1 MLTKKI
7 REKRQLFS
15 SAFLYWKNKNKVKKQ
30 ELKHFLSIGRDQN
43 NLLVLEDHFVSRRHA
58 RIEKQNPS
66 NNYILK
72 DMNSQNGVFL
82 NGSRIK
88 TAILNNN
95 DNIQIGSQQFTFSFE
110 RFNYQWEMV
119 FQSQNKKWNETLSQ
133 IPHIANSSSP
143 VLILGPSGTGKEL
156 IAQMIHK
163 MSKRNSGLLVNI
175 NCSALSEGL
184 VESELFGHTK
194 GSYTS
199 SIENRKGA
207 FLTANKGSLFMDEV
221 GDLPLHLQPKLL
233 RAIEYQEI
241 KAIGSDLPIK
251 TDVRIISATHQN
263 LALKVKE
270 QTFRK
275 DLFFRLNVVTLK
287 IPALKDRMEDFE
299 TLFQNFCLMFGVS
312 FSKKAFVL
320 LKDYH
325 WPGNIRELKNTIER
339 AKALYPSECLDKEK
353 ALSLLENLEYEYKK
367 KEEPLWMK
375 EKNHI
380 IKILKKYKGHQK
392 KASAILGIAP
402 SSLSDKIRYYDIP
415 IKSFKPQ
422 DII

>member
-7 REKRQLFS
+7 KENQKVLS
-15 SAFLYWKNKNKVKKQ
+15 PAFLYWKNNNEIKKQ
-30 ELKHFLSIGRDQN
+30 ELKRFLSIGRDKE

-58 RIEKQNPS
+58 RIEKKEDGA
-66 NNYILK
+66 YILK

-95 DNIQIGSQQFTFSFE
+95 DNIQIGSQQFSFSFE
-110 RFNYQWEMV
+110 RFNYQWEMI
-119 FQSQNKKWNETLSQ
+119 FKSKNKKWNETLSR
-133 IPHIANSSSP
+133 IPHIAVSSAP

-156 IAQMIHK
+156 VAQMVHK
-163 MSKRNSGLLVNI
+163 MSKRSSALMVNI

-199 SIENRKGA
+199 SIGNRKGA

-221 GDLPLHLQPKLL
+221 GDLPLNLQPKLL

-275 DLFFRLNVVTLK
+275 DLFFRLNVVTLQV
-287 IPALKDRMEDFE
+287 PSLKERMEDFE
-299 TLFQNFCLMFGVS
+299 NLFHSFCLMSGVS
-312 FSKKAFVL
+312 FSTQALKL
-320 LKDYH
+320 LKSYH
-325 WPGNIRELKNTIER
+325 WPGNIRELKNTVER
-339 AKALYPSECLDKEK
+339 AKALYPSECLDKKK
-353 ALSLLENLEYEYKK
+353 ALSLLEGLETEYKNK
-367 KEEPLWMK
+367 QEPLWMK

-380 IKILKKYKGHQK
+380 TEILQNCKGNQK
-392 KASAILGIAP
+392 KASEILDIP
-402 SSLSDKIRYYDIP
+402 RSSLNDKIQNYKIP
-415 IKSFKPQ
+415 VQSFKSL
-422 DII
+422 